1 MKSILVAPEVAKQ
14 LVVEQLLL
22 PVEVPADLQA
32 AVVEQQ
38 VVELVVV
45 GKSVVHSSTNS
56 MAKEML
62 KNRWPVD
69 PSMKAQVLVA
79 LEAVVDLAVS
89 KEDLVS
95 MVLDPVVQEVQV
107 VKEVDLVTVQEDLQ
121 VEEFLV
127 EQAEA
132 LVVIHLRLQKME

>member
-1 MKSILVAPEVAKQ
+1 M
-14 LVVEQLLL
+14 
-22 PVEVPADLQA
+22 EVPVDLQA

-45 GKSVVHSSTNS
+45 DKSAVHNSTNS

-62 KNRWPVD
+62 KNQWPVD
-69 PSMKAQVLVA
+69 PSVKVPVLVA

-121 VEEFLV
+121 AEEFLV
-127 EQAEA
+127 VQAEA

>member
-1 MKSILVAPEVAKQ
+1 M
-14 LVVEQLLL
+14 
-22 PVEVPADLQA
+22 DLQA

-45 GKSVVHSSTNS
+45 DKSAVHNSTNS
-56 MAKEML
+56 MAKEIL
-62 KNRWPVD
+62 KNQWPVD
-69 PSMKAQVLVA
+69 PSVKVQVLVA
-79 LEAVVDLAVS
+79 LEALVDL
-89 KEDLVS
+89 LS